1 MEKARTDAREARLN
15 LSKGRKVTLSF
26 KQAADAYLE
35 KLEEEGGKDLV
46 MKRRRFKYHLVPAL
60 GNRALAKITTF
71 LVNRY
76 KKDRLKEG
84 GAPGTINRELAV
96 LSHMFTKGV
105 EWTWLD
111 HRSAKI
117 ERLKEGDGRITFSLG
132 NQAV

>member
-1 MEKARTDAREARLN
+1 MLRY
-15 LSKGRKVTLSF
+15 KVTLSF
-26 KQAADAYLE
+26 KQAAETYLE
-35 KLEEEGGKDLV
+35 RLEEEGGKDLV
-46 MKRRRFKYHLVPAL
+46 MKRRRLKYHLVPAL

-105 EWTWLD
+105 EW
-111 HRSAKI
+111 K
-117 ERLKEGDGRITFSLG
+117 
-132 NQAV
+132 